1 MSDRDAEASVD
12 FGCANAVRTLHAKR
26 LGDSDQSPVLQSAAA
41 TSGAK
46 PAPIPAGVL
55 AERKRALC
63 AGHA

>member
-1 MSDRDAEASVD
+1 MSDWDAEASVD
-12 FGCANAVRTLHAKR
+12 FGCANAVRTLYKKR

-41 TSGAK
+41 HSGAK
-46 PAPIPAGVL
+46 PAPVPAGVL

>member
-1 MSDRDAEASVD
+1 MSDRDAEASAD
-12 FGCANAVRTLHAKR
+12 FGCTHAVKKETRR
-26 LGDSDQSPVLQSAAA
+26 LGDSDRSPVLQSAAA

>member
-12 FGCANAVRTLHAKR
+12 FGCTHAARTLYKKR
-26 LGDSDQSPVLQSAAA
+26 LGDSDRSPVLQSAAA
-41 TSGAK
+41 HSGAK
-46 PAPIPAGVL
+46 PAPVPAGVL